1 MIKATKKGARGKQR
15 GGVFWSSG
23 GISTRDWDYRQ
34 VKAGPDMPIPE
45 SRPDVLKK
53 IQERLDAEGSFRQ
66 NYSNGEF
73 ISSSIAVSRTFEGCK
88 SVQVLECPGY
98 TIHFDSAQNLYW
110 RRGGCFD

>member
-1 MIKATKKGARGKQR
+1 MKARKAGRGKSR
-15 GGVFWSSG
+15 VFLTCGSR
-23 GISTRDWDYRQ
+23 RDMWDYHQ
-34 VKAGPDMPIPE
+34 VTAGSDQGIPE

-98 TIHFDSAQNLYW
+98 TIHHDVEHDLYW
-110 RRGGCFD
+110 RRAGCFD